1 MNKKGI
7 LIAAVAVLVIAIIGV
22 TYLLFTEKQ
31 ANRELVQEFQLDKE
45 DLENEYTRF
54 AQQYDELKM
63 TISND
68 SLSQLLEQEQL
79 KTQRLL
85 EELRTVKSSN
95 ATEIRRLK
103 KELATLR
110 KVMIGYINQIDSLN
124 KLTAQQKQVIA
135 EVTQKYNQA
144 SRQIDNL
151 SEEKKN
157 LDKKVTLAAQL
168 DATNIRV
175 EPRNKRG
182 KVAKKVKDVV
192 KLAIS
197 FTIVKNI
204 TAENGERT
212 VYIRITKPDNDVLT
226 KSASNT
232 FPYENRTLTYSIK
245 KYIEY
250 NGAECECVLGCGR
263 ILVRRKLSGGYFRRR
278 QLDRFPGVHI
288 KLSRWAQNE
297 LLRPAIRSPHHLGT
311 ECIEK
316 NMIEPFYHF
325 YAVVS
330 PTDSKLRSLF
340 AGFAP
345 TVDGDEEVVA
355 TAFHI

>member
-1 MNKKGI
+1 M
-7 LIAAVAVLVIAIIGV
+7 VIAIIGI
-22 TYLLFTEKQ
+22 TYLLFTEKK

-45 DLENEYTRF
+45 DLENEYSQF
-54 AQQYDELKM
+54 VQKYDELKF
-63 TISND
+63 TVTND
-68 SLSQLLEQEQL
+68 SLALLLEQEQL

-110 KVMIGYINQIDSLN
+110 KILVGYVNQIDSLDRIN
-124 KLTAQQKQVIA
+124 KRQQQVIA
-135 EVTQKYNQA
+135 DVTQKYNTA
-144 SRQIDNL
+144 SQQISTL
-151 SEEKKN
+151 SKEKEN

-168 DATNIRV
+168 DVTNIRI

-182 KVAKKVKDVV
+182 KVAKKVKDIV

-212 VYIRITKPDNDVLT
+212 IYIRITKPDNDALT

-232 FPYENRTLTYSIK
+232 FSYENRTLTYSIK

-250 NGAECECVLGCGR
+250 NGEEQNVNVFWDVEEFLYAGNYRLDIFE
-263 ILVRRKLSGGYFRRR
+263 GGNLIGSQKFT
-278 QLDRFPGVHI
+278 LD
-288 KLSRWAQNE
+288 
-297 LLRPAIRSPHHLGT
+297 
-311 ECIEK
+311 
-316 NMIEPFYHF
+316 
-325 YAVVS
+325 
-330 PTDSKLRSLF
+330 
-340 AGFAP
+340 
-345 TVDGDEEVVA
+345 
-355 TAFHI
+355 

>member
-1 MNKKGI
+1 MNKKSL
-7 LIAAVAVLVIAIIGV
+7 LIAAVAVLVIAIIGI
-22 TYLLFTEKQ
+22 TYLLFTEKK

-45 DLENEYTRF
+45 DLENEYSQF
-54 AQQYDELKM
+54 VQKYDELKF
-63 TISND
+63 TVTND
-68 SLSQLLEQEQL
+68 SLALLLEQEQL

-110 KVMIGYINQIDSLN
+110 KILVGYVNQIDSLDRIN
-124 KLTAQQKQVIA
+124 KRQQQVIA
-135 EVTQKYNQA
+135 DVTQKYNTA
-144 SRQIDNL
+144 SQQISTL
-151 SEEKKN
+151 SKEKEN

-168 DATNIRV
+168 DVTNIRI

-182 KVAKKVKDVV
+182 KVAKKVKDIV

-212 VYIRITKPDNDVLT
+212 IYIRITKPDNDALT

-232 FPYENRTLTYSIK
+232 FSYENRTLIYSIK

-250 NGAECECVLGCGR
+250 NGEEQNVNVFWDVEEFLYAGNYRLDIFE
-263 ILVRRKLSGGYFRRR
+263 GGNLIGSQKFT
-278 QLDRFPGVHI
+278 LD
-288 KLSRWAQNE
+288 
-297 LLRPAIRSPHHLGT
+297 
-311 ECIEK
+311 
-316 NMIEPFYHF
+316 
-325 YAVVS
+325 
-330 PTDSKLRSLF
+330 
-340 AGFAP
+340 
-345 TVDGDEEVVA
+345 
-355 TAFHI
+355 

>member
-1 MNKKGI
+1 MNKKSL
-7 LIAAVAVLVIAIIGV
+7 LIAVVAILVIAIFGI

-54 AQQYDELKM
+54 VQRYDELKI
-63 TISND
+63 TVSND
-68 SLSQLLEQEQL
+68 SLAQLLEQEQL

-85 EELRTVKSSN
+85 EELRTVKSTN

-103 KELATLR
+103 KELTSLR
-110 KVMIGYINQIDSLN
+110 KVMMSYLAQIDSLN
-124 KLTAQQKQVIA
+124 RENQRQKEVIA
-135 EVTQKYNQA
+135 EVTQKYNKA
-144 SRQIDNL
+144 SQQISNL

-168 DATNIRV
+168 DATNIQV

-212 VYIRITKPDNDVLT
+212 IYIRITKPDNGVLT
-226 KSASNT
+226 KSESNT
-232 FPYENRTLTYSIK
+232 FPYENRTLGYSIK

-250 NGAECECVLGCGR
+250 NGEEQNVNVFWDVEEFLYAGNYRVDIFE
-263 ILVRRKLSGGYFRRR
+263 GGNLIGS
-278 QLDRFPGVHI
+278 Q
-288 KLSRWAQNE
+288 
-297 LLRPAIRSPHHLGT
+297 
-311 ECIEK
+311 
-316 NMIEPFYHF
+316 
-325 YAVVS
+325 
-330 PTDSKLRSLF
+330 
-340 AGFAP
+340 
-345 TVDGDEEVVA
+345 
-355 TAFHI
+355 AFTLK